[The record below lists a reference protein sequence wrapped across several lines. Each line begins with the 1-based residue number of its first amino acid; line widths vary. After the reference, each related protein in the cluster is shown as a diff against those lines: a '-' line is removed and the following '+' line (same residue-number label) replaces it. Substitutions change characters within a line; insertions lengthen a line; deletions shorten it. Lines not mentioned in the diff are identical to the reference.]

1 MNCIAIDNIQ
11 NISAIVFA
19 SAIALAGLAPIA
31 ISFVEDMNSKE
42 SSDIETSQAGYNR
55 VRKLLF
61 ILFVSTLSSS
71 IPLFLYLYGKCYPE
85 WLFYC
90 LFFVAFCSS
99 SLQFVA
105 LNLLIHHSSNLSAFL
120 EFFLAFAKFL
130 HSLS

>member
-90 LFFVAFCSS
+90 LFFVAFCSL
-99 SLQFVA
+99 SLLVVGVYIFIRILTHVA
-105 LNLLIHHSSNLSAFL
+105 YG
-120 EFFLAFAKFL
+120 
-130 HSLS
+130 